1 MRLNPLM
8 LWRRDIFPLGDS
20 GKYVAIASLY
30 NWAAGGY
37 YTNEWFLGTIADSK
51 TMTVEDRGLLD
62 CKRIHVQVF
71 AVLQS

>member
-1 MRLNPLM
+1 M

-62 CKRIHVQVF
+62 CKRTALSTVSC
-71 AVLQS
+71 AGVLQS